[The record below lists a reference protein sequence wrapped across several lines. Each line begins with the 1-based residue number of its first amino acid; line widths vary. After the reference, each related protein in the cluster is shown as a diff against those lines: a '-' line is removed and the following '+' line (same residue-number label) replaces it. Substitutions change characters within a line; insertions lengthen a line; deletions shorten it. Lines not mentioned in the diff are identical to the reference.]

1 MSLLSHPKQPANHQ
15 DPGPDALVSDAELL
29 SQFLK
34 LKNEAAFTA
43 LVERYGHMVF
53 AVAVRIVRDRHSAED
68 VAQATFLLLA
78 KDAKKIRRR
87 ESLSSWLHGVA
98 IRLAKKAL
106 KRRSREKVNDVVTEL
121 EIAEKTFEEIHS
133 TFEQQVLDEE
143 LQGLPKQYR
152 DPLVL
157 HFLQGKT
164 YEEIAQFLGVT
175 LGAIEG
181 RMKRGKRE
189 LQLRV
194 AKRGVGL
201 GAALA
206 ALSWSQTEA
215 VAAIRPE
222 FIHTI
227 AQNGLAAFQGT
238 AFTPACSPEA
248 VYLAGKEVTMF
259 TTTKIA
265 FLTCS
270 LAIAA
275 GAGWMSHVGFAQD
288 GSGDVSKAQ
297 GASIDTAVAQFGAED
312 QSPKPTIKQRIQAQ
326 KERDAQRGINSL
338 GADLGADIGGF
349 GSGGEDAFGSGVS
362 GTDGASYGGVSSAG
376 GVGMEAKS
384 AKLSDQQLLELF
396 QALQE
401 TEKLLEEML
410 KQSAEGEGAAT
421 ANVQELVQ
429 ALEQLRQ
436 LKSQHSGILGE
447 SMRFELEL
455 DEMMGFSQANGNPGA
470 AISVEHNQS
479 PAEEKIEAALE
490 TIVGFEFPGNMLSDV
505 AALLSEQHE
514 IPILIDEEELSNEGL
529 SVDDEVKA
537 TVSGVSMRNGLELML
552 EPLELTY
559 VIKNDVLMITT
570 NVKAGELT
578 ETRVYDV
585 RPLQVHDPEALADVL
600 LHTIE
605 PESWSEMGGNGD
617 ISFLNGS
624 LVVMQSQKVHGQIE
638 ILLNQLARQSQKSPQ
653 NPDWPARDRSD
664 IPGTGGAGGAGG
676 FFGGGN

>member
-15 DPGPDALVSDAELL
+15 DPEPDALVSDAELL

-43 LVERYGHMVF
+43 LVDRYGNMVF

-143 LQGLPKQYR
+143 LQGLPTQYR

-164 YEEIAQFLGVT
+164 YEEVAQLLGVT

-194 AKRGVGL
+194 TKRGVGL
-201 GAALA
+201 GAALT
-206 ALSWSQTEA
+206 ALSWSQAEA
-215 VAAIRPE
+215 AAAIRPE

-227 AQNGLAAFQGT
+227 AQNGLAAFQRT

-265 FLTCS
+265 FFTCS

-288 GSGDVSKAQ
+288 GSGAAGNAQ
-297 GASIDTAVAQFGAED
+297 GVVIDTAVAQPNEAGSE
-312 QSPKPTIKQRIQAQ
+312 QPPKPTIKQRIQAQ
-326 KERDAQRGINSL
+326 KARNSFRNTAGYGGGGGEGVE
-338 GADLGADIGGF
+338 GAGGGF
-349 GSGGEDAFGSGVS
+349 GMGVDTS
-362 GTDGASYGGVSSAG
+362 
-376 GVGMEAKS
+376 
-384 AKLSDQQLLELF
+384 
-396 QALQE
+396 QE
-401 TEKLLEEML
+401 TRQKLLKMLQSIEETKKQVDELMRQSSTELDPNFVEKSDLAKTL
-410 KQSAEGEGAAT
+410 KLLTQLEADYKAIFEAGDASGLAGMGGEGALMIST
-421 ANVQELVQ
+421 QNNQG
-429 ALEQLRQ
+429 LESKL
-436 LKSQHSGILGE
+436 
-447 SMRFELEL
+447 
-455 DEMMGFSQANGNPGA
+455 A
-470 AISVEHNQS
+470 VEKDQS

-490 TIVGFEFPGNMLSDV
+490 TIVGFEFPGNPLSDV
-505 AALLSEQHE
+505 VALLSEQHE
-514 IPILIDEEELSNEGL
+514 IPILVDEEELSNEGL
-529 SVDDEVKA
+529 SVDDEVKIV
-537 TVSGVSMRNGLELML
+537 TSGVSMRNGLALML
-552 EPLELTY
+552 EPLQLTY
-559 VIKNDVLMITT
+559 VIKNDVMMITS
-570 NVKAGELT
+570 NVRAEELT

-585 RPLQVHDPEALADVL
+585 RPLQIHDPEALADVL
-600 LHTIE
+600 LHTID
-605 PESWSEMGGNGD
+605 PESWSEMGGKGD

-624 LVVMQSQKVHGQIE
+624 LVVIQNQKVHGQIE
-638 ILLNQLARQSQKSPQ
+638 KLLNQLARQAQKSSQ
-653 NPDWPARDRSD
+653 NPDWPAKNRPVPSGFG
-664 IPGTGGAGGAGG
+664 PGGSGGAMGSGVG
-676 FFGGGN
+676 FGN